1 MGRMRSMLFPN
12 FGSIFSTADLHVKN
26 EDWDEESLHREG
38 EAVSSMGIG
47 GGWQLAWKWSKREG
61 ANVPVDGEYIQVV
74 ALVYQSAL
82 YSEKLMDQHPVG
94 PALVHEHPSETASK
108 GHSWTALLEPGIGSA
123 LIVRIGIQ
131 ILQQIESI

>member
-1 MGRMRSMLFPN
+1 MG
-12 FGSIFSTADLHVKN
+12 KN
-26 EDWDEESLHREG
+26 EGGFKRIYLHQEEGLGSRRGSL
-38 EAVSSMGIG
+38 VSLS
-47 GGWQLAWKWSKREG
+47 G

-74 ALVYQSAL
+74 ALVSQSAL